1 VAIQRDD
8 PYAGFAF
15 VVAMGGGSE
24 GPAAGFRRVTGLER
38 RIEVLTYRAG
48 NDRSLAPRLLPGLAA
63 PVTVSFERG
72 VIGSL
77 DLHQWIQTALDGQVE
92 RRDLVVDLLGEDLG
106 TVVQS
111 WRLRRA
117 LPISVSGPTLDAT
130 DNTVAIETLTVMAE
144 SLTVG

>member
-1 VAIQRDD
+1 MAIQRDD

-15 VVAMGGGSE
+15 LVSMGGGGE

-38 RIEVLTYRAG
+38 RVEVLAYRAG
-48 NDRSLAPRLLPGLAA
+48 NDRSLAPRLLPGLSA

-77 DLHQWIQTALDGQVE
+77 DLHQWIQTALEGHVE
-92 RRDLVVDLLGEDLG
+92 RRDVSVDLLGEDLG

-117 LPISVSGPTLDAT
+117 LPTSLAGPALDAM
-130 DNTVAIETLTVMAE
+130 DNAVAVETLTIMAE
-144 SLTVG
+144 SLTVE